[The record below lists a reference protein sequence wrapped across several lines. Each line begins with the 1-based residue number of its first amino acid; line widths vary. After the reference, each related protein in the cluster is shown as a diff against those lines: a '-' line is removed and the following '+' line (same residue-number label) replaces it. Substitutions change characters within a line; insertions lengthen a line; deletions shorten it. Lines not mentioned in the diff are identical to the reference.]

1 MKRML
6 MLFAIVATAMMV
18 SSCMTAGV
26 RGGNEPLIIRILP
39 QGEWTLCKVY
49 LNDQFVDTAGP
60 GADQREY
67 KVAAGRYKIRLETEK
82 FETCETT
89 VAIVGGMGGRNYFE
103 FRPKP
108 IQK

>member
-1 MKRML
+1 MKTIL
-6 MLFAIVATAMMV
+6 MVFAVVVTAMMV
-18 SSCMTAGV
+18 SSCKPSGV

-39 QGEWTLCKVY
+39 QGEWTQCKVY

-67 KVAAGRYKIRLETEK
+67 KVATGRYNIRLETEN
-82 FETCETT
+82 FETNETT
-89 VAIVGGMGGRNYFE
+89 VTIVGGMGGRNYFE

-108 IQK
+108 LR